1 MYKRPREAAQP
12 KKKKDERR
20 RKRNVIVNFRMSPEE
35 RAELEQ
41 RIMVSGKS
49 KQDYMIQS
57 SLEHKIEVIANRKM
71 IVNIQNRM
79 DVIEAEL
86 KRVTS
91 VDALDMEKLAGL
103 EMTVLCV
110 KSMVRLFF
118 IEKKEIWW

>member
-35 RAELEQ
+35 RTELEQ

-71 IVNIQNRM
+71 IMNIQSRM

-91 VDALDMEKLAGL
+91 ADALDMEKLAGL
-103 EMTVLCV
+103 KAIVE
-110 KSMVRLFF
+110 LFQAVN
-118 IEKKEIWW
+118 E

>member
-1 MYKRPREAAQP
+1 MRKGYGDDMYKRPREEAQP
-12 KKKKDERR
+12 RKKKDERR

-41 RIMVSGKS
+41 RIMASGKS

-57 SLEHKIEVIANRKM
+57 SLEQKIEIVANRKM
-71 IVNIQNRM
+71 LMNIQNRM

-91 VDALDMEKLAGL
+91 ADALDMEKLVGL
-103 EMTVLCV
+103 KAIVE
-110 KSMVRLFF
+110 LFQAVN
-118 IEKKEIWW
+118 E

>member
-71 IVNIQNRM
+71 IMN
-79 DVIEAEL
+79 VIEAEL

-103 EMTVLCV
+103 KAIVE
-110 KSMVRLFF
+110 LFQAVN
-118 IEKKEIWW
+118 E